1 MSKKV
6 GSKWT
11 LVAKVLTLSAL
22 CLSTYAI
29 AAPATTASPAVPKYI
44 FYFIG
49 DGMSFPQATSL
60 GVYRGTIDN
69 SFVGTLAQPTPDNP
83 PKASM
88 PIFASFP
95 VLGAA
100 TTYDASK
107 FITDSAAAA
116 TALATGYKALDGGVG
131 VDAFNRPHP
140 SIATLLKEK
149 NNYKVG
155 IISSVSIDHATPAG
169 FYAHQTSRNKY
180 YDIGLDLSNS
190 NFDYFGGGGFK
201 KPAGYDGTQ
210 KNLVDIAK
218 QAGYTYVNSKAD
230 FDALKPKEGQKV
242 LAINAILDTPS
253 DAALDYSIDRNSQDL
268 TLADYTKKGVELL
281 MNDTGFFMMIE
292 GGKIDWAAHANDA
305 ATLIHDVAS
314 LEDAVNVALDF
325 YAAHPDETLI
335 IVTGDHETGGF
346 GIGFGATGY
355 DTYFNVLASQKISGQ
370 KYSRDYIT
378 KYRNEQIG
386 FEQVLQD
393 IESLFGL
400 YQATSPQ
407 AKDNPRAVLSER
419 DIAILHQGYLESLI
433 PYDKRPYRKTDG
445 YRIEYSYYDQEPL
458 QIAITHIL
466 NGKAGLGWTTTAH
479 TGLPAAV
486 YAKGVGQESF
496 SGIYENTEIPRKMM
510 SLTLVD

>member
-1 MSKKV
+1 MNKKMV
-6 GSKWT
+6 RKCSM
-11 LVAKVLTLSAL
+11 VAKAIALTTFFAG
-22 CLSTYAI
+22 YAI
-29 AAPATTASPAVPKYI
+29 SAQAETSPPPKYI

-60 GVYRGTIDN
+60 GVYRGTVDN
-69 SFVGTLAQPTPDNP
+69 EFVGTLAKPTPDNP
-83 PKASM
+83 PKANM

-107 FITDSAAAA
+107 FVTDSAAAA

-131 VDAFNRPHP
+131 VDAFNQPHP
-140 SIATLLKEK
+140 SVATLLKEK

-155 IISSVSIDHATPAG
+155 IITSVSIDHATPAG
-169 FYAHQTSRNKY
+169 FYAHQTNRNKY
-180 YDIGLDLSNS
+180 YEIGIDLTKS

-201 KPAGYDGTQ
+201 KPNGSDGKQTDLVTLA
-210 KNLVDIAK
+210 KN
-218 QAGYTYVNSKAD
+218 AGYTYINSKES
-230 FDALKPKEGQKV
+230 FDTLKPKEGQKV

-253 DAALDYSIDRNSQDL
+253 DAALHYSIDKPNNDL

-305 ATLIHDVAS
+305 ATLIHDVES
-314 LEDAVNVALDF
+314 LEDAVNVALEF
-325 YAAHPDETLI
+325 YEKHPNDTLI

-355 DTYFNVLASQKISGQ
+355 DTYFNVLSSQKISGQ
-370 KYSRDYIT
+370 KYSRDYVA
-378 KYRNEQIG
+378 KYRDQQVG
-386 FEQVLQD
+386 FDQVLVD

-400 YQATSPQ
+400 YQAESEK
-407 AKDNPRAVLSER
+407 AKDNPRAVLSDR
-419 DIAILHQGYLESLI
+419 DIAILHKGYLESMV
-433 PYDKRPYRKTDG
+433 PYDKRPFRKTDA
-445 YRIEYSYYDQEPL
+445 YRAEYSYYDQEPL
-458 QIAITHIL
+458 QIAVTHIL
-466 NGKAGLGWTTTAH
+466 NNKAGLGWTTTAH

-486 YAKGVGQESF
+486 YAKGVGQQLF
-496 SGIYENTEIPRKMM
+496 TGVYENTEIPRKIM
-510 SLTLVD
+510 SLTLSD